1 MAAIHR
7 SSRARKSDEKSGAWG
22 SPSWSCAIRGSA
34 AFFACRK
41 LQAEALGLNA
51 FQLTPSE
58 LSSPL
63 HVPGG
68 DDSRRAE
75 MIALVQKLAELGLS
89 QFVPAPRAAIAAAE
103 AQAPAADGARLRA
116 ERKWQ

>member
-1 MAAIHR
+1 V
-7 SSRARKSDEKSGAWG
+7 
-22 SPSWSCAIRGSA
+22 
-34 AFFACRK
+34 
-41 LQAEALGLNA
+41 QAEALGLNA

-63 HVPGG
+63 HVP

>member
-1 MAAIHR
+1 
-7 SSRARKSDEKSGAWG
+7 
-22 SPSWSCAIRGSA
+22 
-34 AFFACRK
+34 
-41 LQAEALGLNA
+41 
-51 FQLTPSE
+51 
-58 LSSPL
+58 
-63 HVPGG
+63 
-68 DDSRRAE
+68 